1 MENRITKINMEALK
15 EVNCF
20 FSKEQ
25 TLDKPLTTALVS
37 FDTHLEKAK
46 ALRSIIN
53 AIKDLSFMEL
63 NDYDKVDIDVIY
75 GLSKVA
81 SQMVTLEESEFLD
94 ALLDDRYNK
103 GDFRDIHNLK

>member
-20 FSKEQ
+20 FKKEQ
-25 TLDKPLTTALVS
+25 TLDKPITAAMVS
-37 FDTHLEKAK
+37 FDTHVDKAN
-46 ALRSIIN
+46 ALKSVIN
-53 AIKDLSFMEL
+53 AIKDLSLMEL
-63 NDYDKVDIDVIY
+63 DGGDKVDIDVIY
-75 GLSKVA
+75 GLSKMA

-103 GDFRDIHNLK
+103 GDFRDINNLK